1 MIKAVIFDLD
11 NTLLDFMDMKSKSID
26 SAVYGMIDAG
36 LNMSVDSAKK
46 EIYRIYDE
54 RGIEHQGV
62 FDEFITNELGH
73 IDHKILAAGIVAYR
87 KVKEATLS
95 LYSNV
100 NSTLVELARM
110 GIKLAVV
117 SDAPSREAWIR
128 ICSVNLQ
135 HMFDTVITFDDT
147 CKRKPAP
154 EPFMRAVNEL
164 DVKTEECIMIG
175 DWPERDVLGATK
187 IGMVSVFARYGNTF
201 GTVESGADYEIDDIS
216 EIIKIVKKLS

>member
-1 MIKAVIFDLD
+1 
-11 NTLLDFMDMKSKSID
+11 
-26 SAVYGMIDAG
+26 MIDAG

-54 RGIEHQGV
+54 RGIEHQEV

-73 IDHKILAAGIVAYR
+73 IDHKILAAGIVSYR

-147 CKRKPAP
+147 CKRKPSP

-175 DWPERDVLGATK
+175 DWPERDVLGASK

-201 GTVESGADYEIDDIS
+201 GTVDSGADYEIDDIS

>member
-54 RGIEHQGV
+54 RGIEHQEV

-73 IDHKILAAGIVAYR
+73 IDHKILAAGIVSYR

-147 CKRKPAP
+147 CKRKPSP

-175 DWPERDVLGATK
+175 DWPERDVLGASK
-187 IGMVSVFARYGNTF
+187 IGMVSVFAKYGNTF
-201 GTVESGADYEIDDIS
+201 GTVDSGADYEIDDIS

>member
-54 RGIEHQGV
+54 RGIEHQEV

-73 IDHKILAAGIVAYR
+73 IDHKILAAGIVSYR

-135 HMFDTVITFDDT
+135 HIFDTVITFDDT
-147 CKRKPAP
+147 CKRKPSP
-154 EPFMRAVNEL
+154 VPFMRAVNEL

-175 DWPERDVLGATK
+175 DWPERDVLGASK

-201 GTVESGADYEIDDIS
+201 GTVDSGADYEIDDIS

>member
-54 RGIEHQGV
+54 RGIEHQEV

-73 IDHKILAAGIVAYR
+73 IDHKILAAGIVSYR

-147 CKRKPAP
+147 CKRKPSP

-175 DWPERDVLGATK
+175 DWPERDVLGASK

-201 GTVESGADYEIDDIS
+201 GTVDSGADYEIDDIS

>member
-54 RGIEHQGV
+54 RGIEHQEV

-73 IDHKILAAGIVAYR
+73 IDHKILAAGIVSYR

-135 HMFDTVITFDDT
+135 HIFDTVITFDDT
-147 CKRKPAP
+147 CKRKPSP

-175 DWPERDVLGATK
+175 DWPERDVLGASK

-201 GTVESGADYEIDDIS
+201 GTVDSGADYEIDDIS

>member
-54 RGIEHQGV
+54 RGIEHQEV

-73 IDHKILAAGIVAYR
+73 IDHKILAAGIVSYR

-135 HMFDTVITFDDT
+135 HIFDTVITFDDT
-147 CKRKPAP
+147 CKRKPSP

-164 DVKTEECIMIG
+164 DVKTDECIMIG
-175 DWPERDVLGATK
+175 DWPERDVLGASK

-201 GTVESGADYEIDDIS
+201 GTVDSGADYEIDDIS

>member
-54 RGIEHQGV
+54 RGIEHQEV

-73 IDHKILAAGIVAYR
+73 IDHKILAAGIVSYR

-147 CKRKPAP
+147 CRRKPSP

-175 DWPERDVLGATK
+175 DWPERDVLGASK

-201 GTVESGADYEIDDIS
+201 GTVDSGADYEIDDIS